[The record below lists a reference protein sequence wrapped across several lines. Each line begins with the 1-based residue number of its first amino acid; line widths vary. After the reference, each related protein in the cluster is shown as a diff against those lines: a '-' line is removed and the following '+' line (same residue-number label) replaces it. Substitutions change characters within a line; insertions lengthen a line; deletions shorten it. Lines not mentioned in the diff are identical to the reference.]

1 MPVVFTFRC
10 PHTFGHT
17 VYNLR
22 RLILALSSSQL
33 CLRTKIPLLMTP
45 VHSSTSSPYTHSSC
59 KTNTSICLL
68 LNLLFKRDFP
78 PTLAQGLQEHRWLF
92 PSCCLFL
99 LSLFE
104 ASSIP
109 LRAPAN
115 ANVNINNRP
124 AMVLVRRKALL
135 GVWCILSALSGG
147 GGGRKGFVL
156 ILSIGRMGH
165 LAEEN
170 SISVGF
176 CGGFYCHMGCNA
188 ASDGLYGLPRKISGA
203 GGGGSPA
210 EGEKKRSSGLHKRTS
225 NKLLSVTV
233 LCSRPDLFFH
243 VTLFPLCL
251 L

>member
-1 MPVVFTFRC
+1 MVFSWWWWGQSEDQSIPKVLDGLDLTLTSSPFFVHVERLK
-10 PHTFGHT
+10 PEDWT
-17 VYNLR
+17 VIAASWCLWFLR
-22 RLILALSSSQL
+22 SDVHILLATQCIISGVSYLLGAVHNSAWEAQF
-33 CLRTKIPLLMTP
+33 RTKIPLLMTP

-115 ANVNINNRP
+115 ANVNVNNRP

-135 GVWCILSALSGG
+135 D
-147 GGGRKGFVL
+147 RK
-156 ILSIGRMGH
+156 
-165 LAEEN
+165 
-170 SISVGF
+170 SV
-176 CGGFYCHMGCNA
+176 
-188 ASDGLYGLPRKISGA
+188 
-203 GGGGSPA
+203 
-210 EGEKKRSSGLHKRTS
+210 
-225 NKLLSVTV
+225 V
-233 LCSRPDLFFH
+233 
-243 VTLFPLCL
+243 
-251 L
+251 